1 MSERVSLAVLLQMLD
16 GDREVLDVLSELD
29 LLPRDAES
37 FAGEEVEWALVA
49 RTLLRELEVNAP
61 GIDIILRL
69 RSENLSMR
77 RQVAEMLRRL
87 RSHQPSDGSL
97 RIRRPEHE

>member
-1 MSERVSLAVLLQMLD
+1 MTERVSLAVLLQMLE
-16 GDREVLDVLSELD
+16 GDREVLEVLSELD
-29 LLPRDAES
+29 RLPRDADS
-37 FAGEEVEWALVA
+37 FGGEEVEWALVA

-77 RQVAEMLRRL
+77 RQVAEMLRQL
-87 RSHQPSDGSL
+87 RSRQPSTGSL
-97 RIRRPEHE
+97 DVKRPKHE